1 MAVLFKPE
9 CLAAWLAAI
18 AACAAAQARTPYD
31 DMVEAFA
38 AQERTEPKLSDIKDP
53 NDKNFSYYDYRRMHH
68 MATAFVNWMNAP
80 VMAQQKLPLPEHTVQ
95 AGAEFRGY
103 VLSHLERANVDWR
116 KKCESAQDMELP
128 NLLVYQVAQAFLAE
142 EPPKDANW
150 GDNAW
155 TSVAVAKAVFTRC
168 MVGK

>member
-1 MAVLFKPE
+1 
-9 CLAAWLAAI
+9 
-18 AACAAAQARTPYD
+18 
-31 DMVEAFA
+31 
-38 AQERTEPKLSDIKDP
+38 
-53 NDKNFSYYDYRRMHH
+53 MHH
-68 MATAFVNWMNAP
+68 LATAFVNWMNAS
-80 VMAQQKLPLPEHTVQ
+80 VMALQNLPLPKHTVQ

-103 VLSHLERANVDWR
+103 VLSHLERANVDSR
-116 KKCESAQDMELP
+116 TKCESAQDMELP

-142 EPPKDANW
+142 VPSNDANW